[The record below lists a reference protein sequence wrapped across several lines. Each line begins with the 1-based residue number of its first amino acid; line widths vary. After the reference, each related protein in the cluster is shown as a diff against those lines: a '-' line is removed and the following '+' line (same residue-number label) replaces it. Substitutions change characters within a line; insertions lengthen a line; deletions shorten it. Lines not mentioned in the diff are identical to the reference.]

1 MGVAA
6 RYHCRFHVSIYFF
19 GNMKIQL
26 LSICSIGLLAISLSS
41 CENIYE
47 GGQTGLPD
55 VPVQLKAQIVPYD
68 KDKPEAIEAGASVG
82 VYMVSS
88 ESDELMASNL
98 KMSVDA
104 DGMIDTGD
112 LLHYPKD
119 GSKVNIISYLPY
131 EETASVNN
139 LISLDVSTAA
149 AAVKSDYLYSANRN
163 KYMALAPVK
172 VQFKHIL
179 AEVMFDVK
187 AGEGVTDEDLKGV
200 TFAFQNL
207 PAQADFNL
215 ITGQLSLHDVSGLI
229 PVNLTDS
236 GHRGENFVL
245 PGSVGNLS
253 ISCTLKGMTF
263 TRQLGPIDLKSGNIY
278 KFDVTVSEPGFDIVL
293 RQIEDWIV
301 EEY

>member
-1 MGVAA
+1 MGVSAHD
-6 RYHCRFHVSIYFF
+6 HCRSHVFNIFF
-19 GNMKIQL
+19 GNMKLKL
-26 LSICSIGLLAISLSS
+26 LSICAIVLSAISLSS

-47 GGQTGLPD
+47 GGQTELPD
-55 VPVQLKAQIVPYD
+55 VAVQLKAQIVPYD
-68 KDKPEAIEAGASVG
+68 KEKPEAIEVGTAVG

-88 ESDELMASNL
+88 ESDELIASNI

-119 GSKVNIISYLPY
+119 GSKVNILAYTPY
-131 EETASVNN
+131 DQTASENN
-139 LISLDVSTAA
+139 LISLDVSTTA

-179 AEVMFDVK
+179 AQVMFDIK
-187 AGEGVTDEDLKGV
+187 AGEGVTDEDLKSV
-200 TFAFQNL
+200 TMAFQNL
-207 PAQADFNL
+207 PGQADFDL
-215 ITGQLSLHDVSGLI
+215 ITGQLSLQDVSGQI
-229 PVNLTDS
+229 PINLTDG
-236 GHRGENFVL
+236 GHHSENFVL
-245 PGSVGNLS
+245 PGAVGNLS
-253 ISCTLKGMTF
+253 IACTLKGMTF
-263 TRQLGPIDLKSGNIY
+263 TRQLGPFEFKSGNIY